1 MTFFA
6 AGVISAYALLLIV
19 LWVDEQRLAKR
30 RIW

>member
-1 MTFFA
+1 MMFA

-19 LWVDEQRLAKR
+19 LWADEQRLSRR

>member
-1 MTFFA
+1 MFA
-6 AGVISAYALLLIV
+6 AGVISAYALLLVV